1 MDLLNYVVK
10 KCQGKCEKTTG
21 TMQNSL
27 TVWRRADSIG
37 NVTHAVPEEKVCTA
51 QLYLDKIK

>member
-1 MDLLNYVVK
+1 M
-10 KCQGKCEKTTG
+10 G

-37 NVTHAVPEEKVCTA
+37 NVTNAMPEEKVYPA
-51 QLYLDKIK
+51 QLHLDKIK